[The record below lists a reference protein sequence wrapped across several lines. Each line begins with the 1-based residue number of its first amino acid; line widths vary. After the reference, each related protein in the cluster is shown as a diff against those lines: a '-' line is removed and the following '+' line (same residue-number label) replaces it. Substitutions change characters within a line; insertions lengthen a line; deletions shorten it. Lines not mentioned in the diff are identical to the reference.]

1 VSWLRK
7 LRTILL
13 FAALGNP
20 FSFVLSMMLI
30 ASMLGVTSLSTRA
43 IWSMIGAFVAWAGL
57 VTAGLVLAPML
68 SLPRVLLAR
77 YERRKVRLA
86 THKIDAGIRELAAG
100 NLSVPES
107 DEEGK
112 ISLASRS

>member
-7 LRTILL
+7 LRTILI
-13 FAALGNP
+13 FAALANP
-20 FSFVLSMMLI
+20 FSVVLVMMLF
-30 ASMLGVTSLSTRA
+30 ATLLDLERLSA
-43 IWSMIGAFVAWAGL
+43 AAVWSMVGAFVGWAGL

-107 DEEGK
+107 EDEGNV
-112 ISLASRS
+112 SLASRS